1 MSNEP
6 KTTVG
11 TEEKTYYHG
20 GKAVARKFAFAS
32 GELVYNL
39 PWMLVSSYLAFFMTD
54 VALIPASAVSILFL
68 ICRIWDAINDPMIG
82 SLADRTNTKMGRYRP
97 WMLGGAIGLIPLV
110 VLLFW
115 AHPDWSVGA
124 RTAYGCIL
132 YFVTVVAS
140 TS

>member
-1 MSNEP
+1 MDNETKVAETP
-6 KTTVG
+6 
-11 TEEKTYYHG
+11 EKTYYHG
-20 GKAVARKFAFAS
+20 GQSIAKKLAFAS

-54 VALIPASAVSILFL
+54 IALIPAGAVSILFL
-68 ICRIWDAINDPMIG
+68 VCRVWDAFNDPMIG
-82 SLADRTNTKMGRYRP
+82 SLADRTNTQMGRYRP

-110 VLLFW
+110 ILLFW

-132 YFVTVVAS
+132 YFITVIAS

>member
-54 VALIPASAVSILFL
+54 IALIPASAVSILFL

-82 SLADRTNTKMGRYRP
+82 SLADRTNTKMGRYR
-97 WMLGGAIGLIPLV
+97 
-110 VLLFW
+110 
-115 AHPDWSVGA
+115 
-124 RTAYGCIL
+124 RGCS
-132 YFVTVVAS
+132 AAQS
-140 TS
+140 A

>member
-54 VALIPASAVSILFL
+54 RPHPGERRLHPVPDLPDL
-68 ICRIWDAINDPMIG
+68 
-82 SLADRTNTKMGRYRP
+82 GR
-97 WMLGGAIGLIPLV
+97 
-110 VLLFW
+110 
-115 AHPDWSVGA
+115 HQ
-124 RTAYGCIL
+124 
-132 YFVTVVAS
+132 
-140 TS
+140 